1 MTDSARP
8 GSGNAK
14 EGEKVWGVLNRV
26 KADKLDV
33 HRNFVYDLLM
43 PAVQKVAPE
52 GLASVRFL
60 EAANPNEDGTY
71 TTVWIMDPVIESV
84 DYSYDSLLIAAYGA
98 EQGAEYLK
106 LVDEYSLSEQEGYDF
121 RQSKW

>member
-1 MTDSARP
+1 
-8 GSGNAK
+8 
-14 EGEKVWGVLNRV
+14 
-26 KADKLDV
+26 
-33 HRNFVYDLLM
+33 M

-71 TTVWIMDPVIESV
+71 TTAWIMDPVIASV
-84 DYSYDSLLIAAYGA
+84 DYSYDKLLVAAYGV
-98 EQGAEYLK
+98 EQGAEHLK
-106 LVDEYSLSEQEGYDF
+106 LVDEYSLPEQEGYDF